1 MKINEMEALA
11 GISKKNIRFY
21 EEQGLISPKRN
32 KENGYREYSAEDVD
46 VLHKIKL
53 LRKLGVPIEEIRRLQ
68 RGECTVNDAMR
79 RHIITLE
86 REEKNIRQA
95 VALCAQIKES
105 EAGMDELDA
114 EGIIRRM
121 DEMEKQGTS
130 FHNKQRQDV
139 KVRYVAPVVITV
151 LMVALM
157 LGVVLLMLWA
167 YKSSPEDAPPLAFLA
182 VIILICVG
190 AAAGVVLALCQRISE
205 ILKGEIDDASKY

>member
-21 EEQGLISPKRN
+21 EEQGLISPRRN

-46 VLHKIKL
+46 ILHKIKL

-167 YKSSPEDAPPLAFLA
+167 YKSSPEDAPPMAFLA